1 MSESKAH
8 KQFGCFTVFL
18 ISLYDLHIL
27 FLIQPKT
34 ADTSF
39 HHSLSALPHFSL
51 GISKGYFCCSPLSWS
66 CTASCWRS
74 GVQFQQLA
82 STQLR
87 LMGNCRHFEENTS
100 NRSLFLCLDDTHN
113 LCSFSVHQLQLLV
126 TIQLLDVATLHCK
139 PLCSH
144 PLFRSPDPA
153 SCWQHCFASGKMTHI
168 CCSSWAACHSALL
181 HQ

>member
-1 MSESKAH
+1 MICT
-8 KQFGCFTVFL
+8 FC
-18 ISLYDLHIL
+18 SL
-27 FLIQPKT
+27 FNPKLQT
-34 ADTSF
+34 
-39 HHSLSALPHFSL
+39 PHFTTALVPCPTSVWAPPR
-51 GISKGYFCCSPLSWS
+51 GYLCCSPLSWS

-168 CCSSWAACHSALL
+168 CCSSRAACHSALL